1 MNLEKQQYFLCLEYR
16 DPVTKQYGK
25 SYLSFN
31 ETDLIYDVIYRYNLE
46 QIDFFLAHH
55 SKEELVNII
64 KQDNV
69 LYFIN
74 DIENMEHINFSIRYY
89 DNENNKERLAAPI
102 LKKECYFF
110 DMEKYLKEHL
120 TVSERKS
127 LYNKLGGYLTNNHIL
142 EETKT
147 FIQHIQSLN
156 EEELWQEF
164 LKLPYQEQRKIK
176 IIAYENAVPEIQQ
189 ILQNQSLNY
198 SYSLKKNMAA

>member
-89 DNENNKERLAAPI
+89 DNENNKERLQ
-102 LKKECYFF
+102 Y
-110 DMEKYLKEHL
+110 
-120 TVSERKS
+120 
-127 LYNKLGGYLTNNHIL
+127 
-142 EETKT
+142 
-147 FIQHIQSLN
+147 
-156 EEELWQEF
+156 
-164 LKLPYQEQRKIK
+164 
-176 IIAYENAVPEIQQ
+176 
-189 ILQNQSLNY
+189 
-198 SYSLKKNMAA
+198 

>member
-1 MNLEKQQYFLCLEYR
+1 
-16 DPVTKQYGK
+16 
-25 SYLSFN
+25 
-31 ETDLIYDVIYRYNLE
+31 
-46 QIDFFLAHH
+46 
-55 SKEELVNII
+55 
-64 KQDNV
+64 
-69 LYFIN
+69 
-74 DIENMEHINFSIRYY
+74 
-89 DNENNKERLAAPI
+89 
-102 LKKECYFF
+102 
-110 DMEKYLKEHL
+110 MEKYLKEHL
-120 TVSERKS
+120 TISERKS